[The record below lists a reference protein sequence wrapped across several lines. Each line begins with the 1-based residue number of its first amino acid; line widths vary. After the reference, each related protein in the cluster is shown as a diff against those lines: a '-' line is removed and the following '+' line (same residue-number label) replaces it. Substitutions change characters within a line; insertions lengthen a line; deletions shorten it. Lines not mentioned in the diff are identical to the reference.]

1 MLHGLTRSFLESWK
15 MHKPGVVK
23 DLQARDLI
31 HQTTDV
37 ADLEKLLD
45 EKSITFYIG
54 FDPTAE
60 SLHLGN
66 LMQILVAKRLQNYGH
81 QPLLLVGGAT
91 GLIGD
96 PKESGERSLNELK
109 TVLNWTE
116 KIQRQIQP
124 YFDFVSENA
133 ARVVNNMEWTSQIS
147 AIDLLRDIGKHF
159 SINRMLEREAVSARL
174 NAAGIS
180 YTEFSYAILQAN
192 DYFELNQIYNCQ
204 LQTGGSDQWGNITAG
219 VDFIR
224 RKTGNKVH
232 ALTTPLLTKADGG
245 KFGKTEAG
253 TIWLSSELTSPF
265 AFYQFWIN
273 TDDADIERM
282 MMAFSLKPIEEIR
295 NILKINNENPAA
307 RIAQRDLAYELTSLV
322 HGNSQT
328 QKVIAATSA
337 FFSDGELKSLDED
350 TLISSLR
357 EIELV
362 ELPKTDTDLP
372 LVDILA
378 KTKLVNSKSAAR
390 RAILEGGAYLNNQ
403 RIADGEQKIDQADL
417 LAGAVVVL
425 RRGKRNLAGVR
436 FGGPE

>member
-1 MLHGLTRSFLESWK
+1 MQDLKTRGL
-15 MHKPGVVK
+15 
-23 DLQARDLI
+23 I
-31 HQTTDV
+31 NQTTDEV
-37 ADLEKLLD
+37 ELEKLLN

-66 LMQILVAKRLQNYGH
+66 LLQILLAKRLQIFGH

-109 TVLNWTE
+109 IVLNWTE
-116 KIQRQIQP
+116 KIQKQIQP
-124 YFDFVSENA
+124 YFDFSGENA

-147 AIDLLRDIGKHF
+147 AIELLRDIGKHF
-159 SINRMLEREAVSARL
+159 SVNRMLEREAVSARL

-192 DYFELNQIYNCQ
+192 DYFELNQIYDCQ

-224 RKTGNKVH
+224 RKNGKRVH

-253 TIWLSSELTSPF
+253 TVWLSAELTSPF

-273 TDDADIERM
+273 TDDADVEKM
-282 MMAFSLKPIEEIR
+282 MLAFSLKSVAEIQ

-307 RIAQRDLAYELTSLV
+307 RLAQRDLAYELTTLV
-322 HGNSQT
+322 HGSELT
-328 QKVIAATSA
+328 QKVISATSA
-337 FFSDGELKSLDED
+337 FFSDGELKELDEE
-350 TLISSLR
+350 TLVSSLK

-362 ELPKTDTDLP
+362 ELTNEELNLP
-372 LVDILA
+372 IVDIFA
-378 KTKLVNSKSAAR
+378 KTKLVTSKNAAR
-390 RAILEGGAYLNNQ
+390 RAISEGGAYLNNN
-403 RIADGEQKIDQADL
+403 RITDPEHKISPDEL
-417 LAGAVVVL
+417 LAGRVLVL
-425 RRGKRNLAGVR
+425 RRGKRNLTGVR
-436 FGGPE
+436 FGGRD

>member
-1 MLHGLTRSFLESWK
+1 
-15 MHKPGVVK
+15 MHKVGILKELK
-23 DLQARDLI
+23 DRGLI
-31 HQTTDV
+31 NQTTDELE
-37 ADLEKLLD
+37 LEKLLD
-45 EKSITFYIG
+45 EKSVTFYIG

-66 LMQILVAKRLQNYGH
+66 LLQILLAKRFQEFGH
-81 QPLLLVGGAT
+81 KPLLLVGGAT

-116 KIQRQIQP
+116 KIQKQIQP
-124 YFDFVSENA
+124 FFDFTSSNA
-133 ARVVNNMEWTSQIS
+133 ARVVNNMEWTGKIS
-147 AIDLLRDIGKHF
+147 AIELLRDIGKHF
-159 SINRMLEREAVSARL
+159 SVNRMLEREAVSARL

-192 DYFELNQIYNCQ
+192 DFYELNQIYDCQ

-224 RKTGNKVH
+224 RKTGGKVH

-253 TIWLSSELTSPF
+253 TIWLSADLTSPF

-273 TDDADIERM
+273 TDDADIEKM
-282 MMAFSLKPIEEIR
+282 MLAFSLKPIEEIK
-295 NILKINNENPAA
+295 NILKISNENLSA
-307 RIAQRDLAYELTSLV
+307 RIAQRDLAFELTSLV
-322 HGNSQT
+322 HGQNQT
-328 QKVIAATSA
+328 HKVIAATSA
-337 FFSDGELKSLDED
+337 FFSDGELSKLDEE
-350 TLISSLR
+350 TLVSSLK

-362 ELPKTDTDLP
+362 ELAASDLECSFAEILSKTS
-372 LVDILA
+372 LV
-378 KTKLVNSKSAAR
+378 TSKSAAR
-390 RAILEGGAYLNNQ
+390 RAISEGGAYLNNK
-403 RIADGEQKIDQADL
+403 RVTDPESTVDKDEL
-417 LAGAVVVL
+417 LAGRILVL

-436 FGGPE
+436 FGGRD